1 MFARPAPHRS
11 LARRGRARRARAR
24 RASEVGLGLW
34 LALGLS
40 GCTIRPFDLTD
51 YDAGVIIADAWIGDF
66 TGGRRDAGAGA
77 ADAAIVGVDGEA
89 AEDATAMGGDA
100 ATGLDRPAIPTLE
113 PIATA
118 ARGRVRFKGGAVL
131 QNELAQALELT
142 RAQVATELGTS
153 DAFDVHR
160 IALRGAEPYVSGI
173 VDPIENT
180 SVTTPLVVD
189 RIVLSAC
196 RSRVDRDLAA
206 PAQGVVFRGLPVD
219 AQGALTRRAAPEVG
233 AAVERLYR
241 RLLGR
246 DPEPHEREVL
256 VGFYGTVEAAREPR
270 AARAWAIMSCFM
282 VATSTEMLFY

>member
-1 MFARPAPHRS
+1 MSARPELPLAPLDRAGRAVRAGTAALVALS
-11 LARRGRARRARAR
+11 LAA
-24 RASEVGLGLW
+24 
-34 LALGLS
+34 
-40 GCTIRPFDLTD
+40 CTVRPFDLSD
-51 YDAGVIIADAWIGDF
+51 YDAGVIIADAWLGDF
-66 TGGRRDAGAGA
+66 TGGHRDAGAAPGDA
-77 ADAAIVGVDGEA
+77 TVFGPDAEPPGDAASSGA
-89 AEDATAMGGDA
+89 DA
-100 ATGLDRPAIPTLE
+100 ATGLDRPPIPALE

-118 ARGRVRFKGGAVL
+118 ARSRVRFKGGAVL

-142 RAQVATELGTS
+142 RAQVATELGAS

-173 VDPIENT
+173 VEPIENT

-196 RSRVDRDLAA
+196 RTRVDRDLAA

-219 AQGALTRRAAPEVG
+219 AQGGLTRRGAPEVG

-246 DPEPHEREVL
+246 DPEAHEREVL

-270 AARAWAIMSCFM
+270 PARAWAIMSCFM
-282 VATSTEMLFY
+282 VASSTEMLFY